1 MPRASRHKLT
11 PADGDGDRK
20 RLTYFG
26 REIVCEL
33 PLAGFLFL
41 TFGSASVVLQN
52 PSRDGAWERHQAWQ
66 LSQLQYIQ
74 LCGRPCGEVEHPSA
88 FFSCQL

>member
-1 MPRASRHKLT
+1 MPCASRHKLT
-11 PADGDGDRK
+11 PADGDRK

-26 REIVCEL
+26 SEIVCEL

-52 PSRDGAWERHQAWQ
+52 PS
-66 LSQLQYIQ
+66 
-74 LCGRPCGEVEHPSA
+74 
-88 FFSCQL
+88 